1 MVKINR
7 LSNFFFYNFGNKEKV
22 GKILLNS
29 DLYLCVSKYESSP
42 MSVWEAMS
50 FSLPILSSNVG
61 DLDYFNKKHNFG
73 FIVKKTK
80 IQNLEKKILEIYSN
94 KNLREKLGKNAR
106 KFVANKIDIK
116 KTMNNF
122 QKNFFKV

>member
-1 MVKINR
+1 M
-7 LSNFFFYNFGNKEKV
+7 
-22 GKILLNS
+22 NS

-61 DLDYFNKKHNFG
+61 DLDYFNKKYNFG

-94 KNLREKLGKNAR
+94 KNIREKLGKNAR
-106 KFVANKIDIK
+106 KFVSNKIDIK